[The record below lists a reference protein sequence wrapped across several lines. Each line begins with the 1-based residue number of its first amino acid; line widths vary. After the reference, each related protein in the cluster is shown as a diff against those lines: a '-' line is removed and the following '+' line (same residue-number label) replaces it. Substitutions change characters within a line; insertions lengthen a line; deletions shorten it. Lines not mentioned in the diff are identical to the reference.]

1 MHTQDVLRSFVV
13 SSCEGSESSF
23 VIHDQLEVCLL
34 SQRNDVAI
42 PIRSITERPSLFPA
56 SHARYL
62 NSAPCGDAC
71 SPGERD
77 VGFILF
83 LLNDTND
90 LAPASYTGSHIV
102 RVLQVSGG
110 SNRLHAFWLEPVSVF
125 GSAGFNGA
133 LSSSRVLDISFSL
146 TLPPP

>member
-1 MHTQDVLRSFVV
+1 MLLLAQPLSVPLQSGLRF
-13 SSCEGSESSF
+13 F
-23 VIHDQLEVCLL
+23 Q
-34 SQRNDVAI
+34 
-42 PIRSITERPSLFPA
+42 PPMPA
-56 SHARYL
+56 TSTAHLAVTPARR
-62 NSAPCGDAC
+62 
-71 SPGERD
+71 GERD

-90 LAPASYTGSHIV
+90 LVPASYTGSHIV

-110 SNRLHAFWLEPVSVF
+110 SNRLRAFWLEPVSVF